1 MNSSETQP
9 ESPSDSSMTYF
20 DPEQADTSEQEFAV
34 SLNQKAAPPAF
45 RVEPDER
52 FIPRNQP
59 QSVASAKQSVDSS
72 FQTQPTA
79 EAEKKDDFVSPAPGE
94 TPGQQAAVKPGAD
107 WRDLV
112 SAKVSSYRSRRP
124 QKERYP
130 SLQLQFDAEPI
141 RPQRSE
147 TEDERLFEAAAAPE
161 PQSLVEIP
169 ATRSAAPILLESTA
183 RVLEFPRAAP
193 PPPVRTD
200 ELADPVIDRPRIIE
214 APELLPPPPAMG
226 GILMEPL
233 AEPVTERR
241 PGFEVPLQS
250 ATLNRRVTAALAD
263 ATIVAGALA
272 LFVYI
277 ALRIAGAVPP
287 WRTDA
292 IFCAG
297 LFGLLWAAYQYA
309 LLVFCGKTPG
319 LLMARLEI
327 RKFDG
332 APVSRKLRRWR
343 ALASILSLASVGLG
357 YAWCFFDEDELSW
370 HDRITRTHLTPR
382 SSAR

>member
-20 DPEQADTSEQEFAV
+20 DPEQVDTSEQDFAV
-34 SLNQKAAPPAF
+34 SLDEKAAPPAF
-45 RVEPDER
+45 RVEPDED
-52 FIPRNQP
+52 FTPRNQP
-59 QSVASAKQSVDSS
+59 ESGAKPSVDSR
-72 FQTQPTA
+72 FRTQPTA
-79 EAEKKDDFVSPAPGE
+79 EAEKIDDAASAASCEDPE
-94 TPGQQAAVKPGAD
+94 KQATAESGAD
-107 WRDLV
+107 WRELV
-112 SAKVSSYRSRRP
+112 SAKVSNYRSRRP
-124 QKERYP
+124 RKERYP

-141 RPQRSE
+141 RPPRTE
-147 TEDERLFEAAAAPE
+147 TKEEQPFEAPAAPE
-161 PQSLVEIP
+161 PQVPVEIP
-169 ATRSAAPILLESTA
+169 AMRSAPPILLESTA
-183 RVLEFPRAAP
+183 RVLEFPRPVAP
-193 PPPVRTD
+193 PPIRTD

-272 LFVYI
+272 IFAYI
-277 ALRIAGAVPP
+277 ALRIAGGVPP

-297 LFGLLWAAYQYA
+297 LFGFLWAAYQYA
-309 LLVFCGKTPG
+309 FLVFCGKTPG

-370 HDRITRTHLTPR
+370 HDRITHTHLAPR
-382 SSAR
+382 SSAQ